1 MQFEEN
7 KQRIDYT
14 LWRRSLLVK
23 IPALRDGKCVCG
35 FFFLFNWGCK
45 YILSLLVNTTLAF
58 FYDFFECKFWVLF
71 SGNIRGV
78 PKVYPKWVLFYF
90 FFLFLF
96 SFFFC
101 ISLSFVSHWY
111 LFIYKYL
118 FRRNFLN
125 TVFNQLIRIKINKP
139 S

>member
-71 SGNIRGV
+71 SGNIRDV

-96 SFFFC
+96 SFFFA
-101 ISLSFVSHWY
+101 FHWVLFRIGIY
-111 LFIYKYL
+111 LFI
-118 FRRNFLN
+118 N
-125 TVFNQLIRIKINKP
+125 TYFGETFWTLYSTNWLELK
-139 S
+139 